1 MLYASYCSD
10 WILSRISLETEAA
23 HAAAVFFLA
32 QFSLLFIGFQNM
44 FSHVRTPTVFSRILR
59 R

>member
-23 HAAAVFFLA
+23 ENVIKENKAKDGAEGYSMQYHALLDILNRIGLA
-32 QFSLLFIGFQNM
+32 
-44 FSHVRTPTVFSRILR
+44 
-59 R
+59 